1 MRREQRKEKLS
12 LQSDVYIAVLIC
24 CLKIKKPPDVN
35 LEALTKYSR
44 ILT

>member
-1 MRREQRKEKLS
+1 MRREQRKAVPK
-12 LQSDVYIAVLIC
+12 SDVYIAVLIC

-35 LEALTKYSR
+35 LEALTKYSQ